1 MLKGKKLA
9 SMLAVTAML
18 TSFGLTGIV
27 EGASRAEL
35 AAIHVNQSENF
46 QYWNENSPAKKKLV
60 AYVQKVTNPKNPD
73 FIPAEHRLAVFD
85 MDGTVGRTDPV
96 LYRWRL
102 LCGPCPA

>member
-46 QYWNENSPAKKKLV
+46 QYWNATRRHL
-60 AYVQKVTNPKNPD
+60 PKMAGILFP
-73 FIPAEHRLAVFD
+73 
-85 MDGTVGRTDPV
+85 
-96 LYRWRL
+96 
-102 LCGPCPA
+102 

>member
-35 AAIHVNQSENF
+35 AAIHVNQSGNF

-60 AYVQKVTNPKNPD
+60 AYVQKVTNPKNSD

-85 MDGTVGRTDPV
+85 MR
-96 LYRWRL
+96 
-102 LCGPCPA
+102 CGIAFS

>member
-46 QYWNENSPAKKKLV
+46 QY
-60 AYVQKVTNPKNPD
+60 
-73 FIPAEHRLAVFD
+73 
-85 MDGTVGRTDPV
+85 
-96 LYRWRL
+96 
-102 LCGPCPA
+102 

>member
-35 AAIHVNQSENF
+35 DAIHVNQSENF
-46 QYWNENSPAKKKLV
+46 QYWNENSPAKKKAGSLC
-60 AYVQKVTNPKNPD
+60 AKSNESQKS
-73 FIPAEHRLAVFD
+73 
-85 MDGTVGRTDPV
+85 
-96 LYRWRL
+96 
-102 LCGPCPA
+102 